1 MNAKKSK
8 KRVQLNQE
16 LGVGSALAEIL
27 SHNLKALE
35 QWEAT
40 ARSWEDIE
48 GVHQM
53 RVASRRMRAAL
64 SAFRGAVPKE
74 LSAPWSQE
82 LGWIAGELGR
92 ARDLD
97 VFIDEGLGAVV
108 DRLPLAGGDRLIAL
122 AETHRAEAYE
132 AVRAMLDSDRYARF
146 KNGFARWVETQAW
159 NQPDLPSKQRR
170 TLDEGISVYSRRL
183 LDRLERKV
191 LEAGSEVDKNDAA
204 QMHRLRIECKKLRYA
219 AEFFAPVLPGLDGF
233 IAHLKGLQDL
243 LGVLNDVSVMGGLL
257 DALLEG
263 QSDPELIRFSGAL
276 VGWRTREAYQLLDG
290 FDERWEA
297 FVHAKHPWWHKGGKP
312 AD

>member
-8 KRVQLNQE
+8 KRVQLSQE
-16 LGVGSALAEIL
+16 LGVGSALTEVL

-74 LSAPWSQE
+74 VSRPWSRE

-97 VFIDEGLGAVV
+97 VFIDEGLGSVR
-108 DRLPLAGGDRLIAL
+108 DQLPLAGGDKLL
-122 AETHRAEAYE
+122 EVAEAHRAEAYE
-132 AVRAMLDSDRYARF
+132 AVRAMLDSERYARF
-146 KNGFARWVETQAW
+146 KQGFVQWVQTQAW
-159 NQPDLPSKQRR
+159 NQTELPSKQRR
-170 TLDEGISVYSRRL
+170 TLDEGISIYSRRL

-204 QMHRLRIECKKLRYA
+204 QMHRLRIECKRLRYA
-219 AEFFAPVLPGLDGF
+219 AEFFEPILPGLRDF
-233 IAHLKGLQDL
+233 ITQLKGLQDL

-263 QSDPELIRFSGAL
+263 QSDPEVIRFSGAL
-276 VGWRTREAYQLLDG
+276 VGWRTHEAYQLLDG
-290 FDERWEA
+290 FDERWAA
-297 FVHAKHPWWHKGGKP
+297 FVHAKHPWWHKGGQP